1 MKTTKNIL
9 IIFTIFASLIY
20 LITGCKDESAQPI
33 EKIKVSNISS
43 EEDRTICR
51 DKLIE
56 SGLEEKRV
64 DKFMEMVKSYNED
77 VNGELPYKNGFVET
91 ENIKTDYT
99 KTVDEFYKTENKIGS
114 NCRINT
120 FELLLGNIEIKR
132 VKSDNTSTL
141 DFDKSSLENEF
152 PELFTKD
159 ETTKFETYF
168 APVKAKISIDKK
180 DQIAEIKKAVN
191 SRGIKWNDKIDAKII
206 SVWFH
211 NDDEIDGNILFIG
224 HTGVLV
230 PFEDKLMLIEKLSF
244 NEPYQAVIVNNRTEL
259 SDYLMEKYDIEY
271 NQKNTRPFIFENGS
285 LMKNFRQNPE
295 YDKIQNK

>member
-33 EKIKVSNISS
+33 KKIKVSNISF

-56 SGLEEKRV
+56 SGLDEKRV
-64 DKFMEMVKSYNED
+64 DKFIEMVKSYNED

-91 ENIKTDYT
+91 ETIKTDYT

-168 APVKAKISIDKK
+168 APVKAKISTDKK

-230 PFEDKLMLIEKLSF
+230 PFDDKLMFIEKLSF

-271 NQKNTRPFIFENGS
+271 NQKTTRPFIFENGS

>member
-9 IIFTIFASLIY
+9 IIFTIFASLLY

-56 SGLEEKRV
+56 SGLDEKRV

-91 ENIKTDYT
+91 ETIKTDYT

-152 PELFTKD
+152 PELFTND

-168 APVKAKISIDKK
+168 APVKAKISTDKK

-230 PFEDKLMLIEKLSF
+230 PFEDKLMFIEKLSF

-271 NQKNTRPFIFENGS
+271 NQKTTRPFIFENGS